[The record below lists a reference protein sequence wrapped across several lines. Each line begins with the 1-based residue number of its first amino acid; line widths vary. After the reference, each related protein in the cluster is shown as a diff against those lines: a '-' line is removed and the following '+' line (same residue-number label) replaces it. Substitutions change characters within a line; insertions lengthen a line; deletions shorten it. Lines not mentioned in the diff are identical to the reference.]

1 MFLLAQVITHHPTVF
16 VAFQAVPDEHV
27 AVLISAFQVVLAVV
41 LAASPAVVVAIVWEA
56 WICPKDDSVP
66 WLAGVLAD
74 QNWCLLIG
82 KISVKTWGIF
92 DKNLPMS

>member
-41 LAASPAVVVAIVWEA
+41 LAASPAVVVAIV
-56 WICPKDDSVP
+56 
-66 WLAGVLAD
+66 
-74 QNWCLLIG
+74 
-82 KISVKTWGIF
+82 
-92 DKNLPMS
+92 